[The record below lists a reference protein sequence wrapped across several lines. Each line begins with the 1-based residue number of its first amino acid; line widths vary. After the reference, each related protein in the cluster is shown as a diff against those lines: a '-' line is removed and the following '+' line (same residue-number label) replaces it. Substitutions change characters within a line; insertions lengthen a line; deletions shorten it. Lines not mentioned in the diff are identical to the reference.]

1 VPETDLEGEIDWRA
15 NELEVLG
22 AVRMALGSRER
33 VPVDEARSGYGM
45 VLPLTSS
52 RSPHLVTETDLVG
65 EGDEKDY
72 AFEWLSALWM
82 ARWSRELVLGDEVLS
97 VLPKAPVLAMR

>member
-1 VPETDLEGEIDWRA
+1 
-15 NELEVLG
+15 
-22 AVRMALGSRER
+22 
-33 VPVDEARSGYGM
+33 
-45 VLPLTSS
+45 
-52 RSPHLVTETDLVG
+52 LVTETDLVG